1 MAKKKDSNLKK
12 VGRFVTNEMLGVD
25 DAKRAVSKARKGD
38 FKGALK
44 SAATAAFEAGTT
56 ATGIGIGAKV
66 GGKIG
71 LTAGKAAARKT
82 SKKVGQKAGQKMAE
96 KLPRPKYPSGES
108 KIKNIKADKVQTTS
122 RSGAKSTTPNAKSTT
137 VVTPK
142 KTETQRLGSYKS
154 QVTRRNNIINKTA
167 DSARQASLSTSKK
180 PAVSRELGAGA
191 GAVAG
196 APANATATAINKKNK
211 KKK

>member
-12 VGRFVTNEMLGVD
+12 VGRFVANEMLGVD
-25 DAKRAVSKARKGD
+25 DAKRVVSKARKGD

-44 SAATAAFEAGTT
+44 SAATAVFEAGTT

>member
-1 MAKKKDSNLKK
+1 MVKKKDSNIKK
-12 VGRFVTNEMLGVD
+12 VGRFVSNEMLGVD
-25 DAKRAVSKARKGD
+25 DARRALAKARKGD
-38 FKGALK
+38 LKGAIK

-82 SKKVGQKAGQKMAE
+82 SEKVGQEAGRKMAE
-96 KLPRPKYPSGES
+96 KLPRPKYPSGNS

-142 KTETQRLGSYKS
+142 KSEAQRLGSYKG
-154 QVTRRNNIINKTA
+154 QVTRRNDLINKTA
-167 DSARQASLSTSKK
+167 DSARKASLSTSKK
-180 PAVSRELGAGA
+180 PAVGRELGAGA
-191 GAVAG
+191 GAAAVAPSQ
-196 APANATATAINKKNK
+196 AVARNNNK
-211 KKK
+211 KKKK

>member
-1 MAKKKDSNLKK
+1 MAKRKDSNLKK
-12 VGRFVTNEMLGVD
+12 AGRFIANEMLGID

-38 FKGALK
+38 VRGALK

-56 ATGIGIGAKV
+56 VTGAGIGAKIGAKV
-66 GGKIG
+66 G

-82 SKKVGQKAGQKMAE
+82 SEKVGQEAGRRMAE
-96 KLPRPKYPSGES
+96 KLPRPKYPSAES

-142 KTETQRLGSYKS
+142 KSEAQRLGSYKG
-154 QVTRRNNIINKTA
+154 QTTRRNDLINKTK
-167 DSARQASLSTSKK
+167 DSARKASLSTSKK
-180 PAVSRELGAGA
+180 PATGKKLGAAA
-191 GAVAG
+191 GAAAG
-196 APANATATAINKKNK
+196 APARASATNANK
-211 KKK
+211 KKKK

>member
-12 VGRFVTNEMLGVD
+12 VGRFVANEMLGVD
-25 DAKRAVSKARKGD
+25 DAKRVVSKARKGD

>member
-1 MAKKKDSNLKK
+1 MAKKKSNAQKI
-12 VGRFVTNEMLGVD
+12 GSFVANEMLGID
-25 DAKRAVSKARKGD
+25 DAKRAFNKAKKGNI
-38 FKGALK
+38 KGAIK

-191 GAVAG
+191 GAAAVAPSQ
-196 APANATATAINKKNK
+196 AVARNNNK
-211 KKK
+211 KKKK